1 MSGDQ
6 PARGRMTRNDIR
18 NVENHPKPEDRAWN
32 RRYGGFTL
40 MELLIVMSLVTVL
53 GLSTAPFFLRA
64 TETRKV
70 RNEVEALAQSM
81 RMARFRAVAM
91 NRAVYFNLE
100 PAGIGDFYSAY
111 ANLGA
116 AGDVPTGTAQE
127 IAATRIEFGDQAMG
141 WRGHSMSV
149 DIEFGTGAAG
159 VSPLG
164 GTLAGA
170 IDLPTN
176 PIVFERRG
184 TVAWPDTLNSLW
196 GAVYVQHAEQS
207 ELVWAIG
214 VSRAG
219 GIRVWRWRDGGWD

>member
-1 MSGDQ
+1 
-6 PARGRMTRNDIR
+6 
-18 NVENHPKPEDRAWN
+18 
-32 RRYGGFTL
+32 

-100 PAGIGDFYSAY
+100 PAGLDDFYSAY

-116 AGDVPTGTAQE
+116 AGAVPSGTAAE
-127 IAATRIEFGDQAMG
+127 VAATRIEFDDQQLG
-141 WRGHSMSV
+141 WRGHALLDDV
-149 DIEFGTGAAG
+149 EFGTGAAG
-159 VSPLG
+159 TTPFG

-184 TVAWPDTLNSLW
+184 TVAWPDTLSSLW
-196 GAVYVQHAEQS
+196 GAVYVRHVEKPQ
-207 ELVWAIG
+207 LVWAVG
-214 VSRAG
+214 VSRSG
-219 GIRVWRWRDGGWD
+219 GIRVYRWRDGGWE